1 MVLNDKLAL
10 ADKHATTGN
19 ELALACCMFPCCFC
33 NRDCIRKGQFIV
45 YVGIILMVI
54 LGSIVKSFIIHHL
67 KIMFWDDT
75 FLESGLA

>member
-19 ELALACCMFPCCFC
+19 ELARSMLHVSVLFLQQGLYSQ
-33 NRDCIRKGQFIV
+33 RSV